1 MMAGQGTVNVYI
13 DMKNLNENNKTIS
26 FAFSNVG
33 KDQKLHF
40 NIQNLDAGTSTALDN
55 NWAITNEGNGK
66 LVTTW
71 KAKDSDPQTLN
82 LTIPLEANPKVVKDK
97 SVVKVGLT
105 ITTDNQTV
113 NYPLLTARVKPY
125 EDKIRQ
131 DEITKY
137 DNFRPYFDKYLVANV
152 DRNSIKFEQDGT
164 FYIPVNGKDDTSYT
178 SHAYFIKIDTLL
190 PKNMTKPNKGDFLYS
205 QSFKGDGMTI
215 DNSYMHFTNQITGNS
230 TSQPTNPQPTKPQPT
245 TPVSPTTP
253 EPVIPIT
260 PVPEPVQPT
269 DNSTTP
275 TPEENIRPHKQ
286 KNHDEDEISE
296 KVTNNKKA
304 VNKEENSNSNV
315 RPLATKEEKQAVRV
329 HQAVAKSEEKNQLP
343 ATNGKN
349 NKLGLIGLVLAALSL
364 GTIIIDKKEKE

>member
-55 NWAITNEGNGK
+55 NWDITNEGNGK

-125 EDKIRQ
+125 EDKVRQ
-131 DEITKY
+131 DEIVKGFPIGETT
-137 DNFRPYFDKYLVANV
+137 VANEEKYG
-152 DRNSIKFEQDGT
+152 NISEQD
-164 FYIPVNGKDDTSYT
+164 
-178 SHAYFIKIDTLL
+178 L
-190 PKNMTKPNKGDFLYS
+190 KN
-205 QSFKGDGMTI
+205 
-215 DNSYMHFTNQITGNS
+215 TNAQNDQT
-230 TSQPTNPQPTKPQPT
+230 
-245 TPVSPTTP
+245 
-253 EPVIPIT
+253 
-260 PVPEPVQPT
+260 
-269 DNSTTP
+269 
-275 TPEENIRPHKQ
+275 
-286 KNHDEDEISE
+286 
-296 KVTNNKKA
+296 
-304 VNKEENSNSNV
+304 
-315 RPLATKEEKQAVRV
+315 
-329 HQAVAKSEEKNQLP
+329 
-343 ATNGKN
+343 
-349 NKLGLIGLVLAALSL
+349 VLQ
-364 GTIIIDKKEKE
+364 

>member
-55 NWAITNEGNGK
+55 NWDITNEGNGK

-71 KAKDSDPQTLN
+71 KAKDLDPQTLN

-113 NYPLLTARVKPY
+113 NYPLLTVRVKPF
-125 EDKIRQ
+125 EDKVRQ

-137 DNFRPYFDKYLVANV
+137 DNFRPYLNKYLVANV
-152 DRNSIKFEQDGT
+152 DGNSIKFKQDG
-164 FYIPVNGKDDTSYT
+164 
-178 SHAYFIKIDTLL
+178 TLL
-190 PKNMTKPNKGDFLYS
+190 PKNMTKPNKGDFLHS

-215 DNSYMHFTNQITGNS
+215 DNSYMHFTNQITG
-230 TSQPTNPQPTKPQPT
+230 K
-245 TPVSPTTP
+245 
-253 EPVIPIT
+253 
-260 PVPEPVQPT
+260 
-269 DNSTTP
+269 
-275 TPEENIRPHKQ
+275 
-286 KNHDEDEISE
+286 
-296 KVTNNKKA
+296 
-304 VNKEENSNSNV
+304 
-315 RPLATKEEKQAVRV
+315 
-329 HQAVAKSEEKNQLP
+329 
-343 ATNGKN
+343 
-349 NKLGLIGLVLAALSL
+349 
-364 GTIIIDKKEKE
+364 